1 MPRPSSWV
9 DRDMFMRYLGGG
21 IGHMNQDSQG
31 TSAEAL
37 DDEMDVDSDTPLE
50 NDEDEE
56 ESTSSSSTQSSTSGS
71 ESDSDNE
78 DEIDFGPED
87 NPKDMNLS
95 YNLGYSA
102 L

>member
-1 MPRPSSWV
+1 
-9 DRDMFMRYLGGG
+9 MFMRYLGGG

-31 TSAEAL
+31 ISAEAL

-50 NDEDEE
+50 IDDEVNEDEE
-56 ESTSSSSTQSSTSGS
+56 GSTSSASTQSSTSGS
-71 ESDSDNE
+71 ESDSDSDDE
-78 DEIDFGPED
+78 EEIDFGPED
-87 NPKDMNLS
+87 DPKDMNLS